1 MHAQG
6 AAAAFP
12 HGHPQASHLAAL
24 SAHAAATS
32 PFGLPGAGGLPPGL
46 LGLPGAAAAAAA
58 AQQAYLKDEKGKR
71 MNITHQR
78 DLNYLFVI
86 MIR

>member
-24 SAHAAATS
+24 SAHAAAS
-32 PFGLPGAGGLPPGL
+32 QFGLPGAGGLPPGL
-46 LGLPGAAAAAAA
+46 MGLPGAAAAAAAAAA
-58 AQQAYLKDEKGKR
+58 AQQAYLKDEKGTAWTKTNR
-71 MNITHQR
+71 RTT
-78 DLNYLFVI
+78 LFFSR
-86 MIR
+86 IR